1 MSKFYY
7 LKLILRSL
15 YGVRMLPGQGWILQ
29 FSVMLFEPMH
39 SFPPNSATI
48 FGTLELVRA
57 PIPHSLEH
65 FPISH
70 SSHWQST
77 KKY

>member
-1 MSKFYY
+1 MIVFN
-7 LKLILRSL
+7 LILKSL
-15 YGVRMLPGQGWILQ
+15 HGVCVLPGQGWILQ

-39 SFPPNSATI
+39 SFPPNSANI
-48 FGTLELVRA
+48 FGTLELIRS

-65 FPISH
+65 CPISH

-77 KKY
+77 KDH